1 MPGVFRDFTITWKGE
16 PVRITPTLRLLRLIE
31 YENVSLADVAVRTS
45 QGRPPVSHLAL
56 ILARSLQDAGV
67 DVTDDEVY
75 EEMMDNVNP
84 RDFAAMVQNVLLAFA
99 PAEED
104 PKKAEP
110 PPAPARRKATRKRG
124 Q

>member
-16 PVRITPTLRLLRLIE
+16 PVQITPTLRLLRSIE

-84 RDFAAMVQNVLLAFA
+84 RDFATMVQSVLLAFA

-104 PKKAEP
+104 PKKADP

>member
-16 PVRITPTLRLLRLIE
+16 PVQITPTLRLLRSIE

-84 RDFAAMVQNVLLAFA
+84 RDFATMVQSVLLAFA

>member
-84 RDFAAMVQNVLLAFA
+84 RDFAAMVQSVLLAFA

-104 PKKAEP
+104 PKKADP
-110 PPAPARRKATRKRG
+110 PPAPARRKAARKRG

>member
-1 MPGVFRDFTITWKGE
+1 MPGVFRDFTIVWQGE
-16 PVRITPTLRLLRLIE
+16 PVRITPTLRLLRSIE
-31 YENVSLADVAVRTS
+31 DENISLADVAVRTS

-67 DVTDDEVY
+67 AVTDEEVY
-75 EEMMDNVNP
+75 AEMMGMDDS
-84 RDFAAMVQNVLLAFA
+84 RAFAAMIQDVLLAFA

-104 PKKAEP
+104 PKKADP
-110 PPAPARRKATRKRG
+110 PPAPARRKAARKRG